1 MTSRTIQLLLIMM
14 ASLATISATDI
25 FLPSLPHMATYFGT
39 SEGMTQ
45 LSIPLYLLGSL
56 LAAPVLGSLSDYFG
70 RRHILLFGLT
80 LFLFGTIICT
90 YSFSLAFFLGGRF
103 VQGSGAIVAPVVGW
117 AMIQDLYPADMSAKV
132 MSWVGSVASCAIFV
146 APAVGG
152 YIHISFGW
160 QGNFLVIGLFTALT
174 LILMLFLKPKMK
186 VSLQKEKLLP
196 MQTLKIYIRILKN
209 KNFLFYISF
218 FALLSC
224 GEYCYLTLIPFYF
237 ENSLF
242 LSPDVFGLYL
252 SCSASFYI
260 LGTFLTPMILS
271 QLGVDKTLGV
281 GIVLALVG
289 SSFLLCV
296 SFFSPTSPILIV
308 MAFGIYI
315 LGAAIIWG
323 PSTSRALQSYEDIR
337 GAASAVRSLILT
349 ASFAGGGFVGSFL
362 NDTYLIPLAFFLLAM
377 ATGCIIIFQRLIKF
391 EPL

>member
-25 FLPSLPHMATYFGT
+25 FLPSLPHMATYFGA

-45 LSIPLYLLGSL
+45 LAIPLYLLGSL

-80 LFLFGTIICT
+80 LFLFGTIICAH
-90 YSFSLAFFLGGRF
+90 SFSLVFFLGGRF

-117 AMIQDLYPADMSAKV
+117 AMIQDMYPADMSAKV
-132 MSWVGSVASCAIFV
+132 MSWVGSVASCSIFV

-152 YIHISFGW
+152 YIHIAFGW
-160 QGNFLVIGLFTALT
+160 QGNFLVIGIFTALT
-174 LILMLFLKPKMK
+174 LILMLFLTPKIK
-186 VSLQKEKLLP
+186 VSSQKEKLSP
-196 MQTLKIYIRILKN
+196 MQTLKIYIKIIKN

-242 LSPDVFGLYL
+242 LSPAVFGLYL

-281 GIVLALVG
+281 GIIFALVG

-296 SFFSPTSPILIV
+296 SFFFPTSPVLIV

-323 PSTSRALQSYEDIR
+323 PSTSRALQSYGDIR
-337 GAASAVRSLILT
+337 GAVSAVRSLILT

-377 ATGCIIIFQRLIKF
+377 ATGCAIIFQRVDKI
-391 EPL
+391 